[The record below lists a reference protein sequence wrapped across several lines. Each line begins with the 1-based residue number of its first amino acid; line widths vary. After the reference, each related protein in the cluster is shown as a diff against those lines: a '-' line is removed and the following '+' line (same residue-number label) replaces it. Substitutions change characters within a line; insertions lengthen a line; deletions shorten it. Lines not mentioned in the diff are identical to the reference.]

1 MTWTGFGVQH
11 ELPDFS
17 STNQLILQGDFK
29 SEWKFGIEK
38 RWWAKKHPNKN
49 PFRHFKEKNRKK
61 NTLLQESSRPQCK
74 VRRFDCFFNL
84 YPAKH
89 PPSPKK
95 KSIPSQKTRRFFLSK
110 SSAPH
115 GHVGAHGSYTR
126 SSHGGLF
133 RLQRIDRPLRGASL
147 WLAI

>member
-1 MTWTGFGVQH
+1 MNSLTF
-11 ELPDFS
+11 LPPTNS
-17 STNQLILQGDFK
+17 SSKGILKANGNLALKKGGGLK
-29 SEWKFGIEK
+29 STQTKIHF
-38 RWWAKKHPNKN
+38 ATLKKKT
-49 PFRHFKEKNRKK
+49 EKK

-89 PPSPKK
+89 PPPPKK
-95 KSIPSQKTRRFFLSK
+95 KKTIFSQKTRRFFFLSK

-115 GHVGAHGSYTR
+115 GHVGAHGSYAR